1 MNEKVPPGLILT
13 VAFLITG
20 NLIGAGILALPI
32 NTGLSGFIPS
42 LVGMIIIG
50 SAMFFTA
57 VVLGGEASRQ
67 RKSTFNYPSLYQKY
81 LGNMGKWIA
90 VLANLLILYGLLTAY
105 LTGGTTII
113 KNLFHITVPAF
124 MVMAAFFIVVTGMTV
139 MDISIVRKY
148 NTLIM
153 MVLFL
158 SFATIMFQGEKYV
171 VVSRFAYTDWSYLPA
186 AAPIIVTAFHFHNI
200 IPTIC
205 HDLKWDNTVIWKAM
219 LLGMIMGF
227 VMNALWIQVGVGAL
241 PLTGGAGSLLDAFK
255 QNLPATIPLSRII
268 QSHLFVTGS
277 MVFALLAITTSYMA
291 NGIGLMGFVDDL
303 TENFFNKKS
312 RILTII
318 LAFLPPLTISVIY
331 PDIFLK
337 AIDIVGGVGI
347 VILFGILPSIIVI
360 KQSVSS
366 KMQLLGMVMF
376 VLFAFLLIFEVGQEC
391 GLLHIHPSVEY
402 WAPDLVAHGG
412 E

>member
-1 MNEKVPPGLILT
+1 MNDKVPPGLILT

-42 LVGMIIIG
+42 LVGMTIIG

-57 VVLGGEASRQ
+57 IVLGGEASRQ

-90 VLANLLILYGLLTAY
+90 IPANLLILYGLLTAY

-113 KNLFHITVPAF
+113 KTLFHIPVPTF
-124 MVMAAFFIVVTGMTV
+124 MVMAAFFLAVTGLTV
-139 MDISIVRKY
+139 MDITIVRKY

-158 SFATIMFQGEKYV
+158 SFATIVFQGEKYV

-186 AAPIIVTAFHFHNI
+186 AAPIIITAFHFHNI

-205 HDLKWDNTVIWKAM
+205 HDLKWNNTAIWKAM

-241 PLTGGAGSLLDAFK
+241 PLTGGAGSLLEAFK

-360 KQSVSS
+360 RQSVSS
-366 KMQLLGMVMF
+366 RMRLLGMAMF
-376 VLFAFLLIFEVGQEC
+376 VLFTLLFIFEVGQEC

-402 WAPDLVAHGG
+402 WTPNIGAHGG
-412 E
+412 K

>member
-1 MNEKVPPGLILT
+1 MKEKIPTVLILT

-42 LVGMIIIG
+42 LVGMTIIG

-57 VVLGGEASRQ
+57 IVLGNEASKE
-67 RKSTFNYPSLYQKY
+67 RKATFNYPSLYQKH
-81 LGNMGKWIA
+81 LGNLGKWIA

-105 LTGGTTII
+105 LTGGATII
-113 KNLFHITVPAF
+113 TSLFHLPVPAVV
-124 MVMAAFFIVVTGMTV
+124 VMAVFFLIVTGLTV

-153 MVLFL
+153 MILFL
-158 SFATIMFQGEKYV
+158 SFAIIVFQGEEHV
-171 VVSRFAYTDWSYLPA
+171 VVSRFAYTDWAYLPA

-205 HDLKWDNTVIWKAM
+205 HDLKWNNAAIWKAM
-219 LLGMIMGF
+219 LLGMTLGF
-227 VMNALWIQVGVGAL
+227 VMNAIWIQVGVGAL
-241 PLTGGAGSLLDAFK
+241 PLTGGAGSLLEAFK

-268 QSHLFVTGS
+268 QSHLFATGS

-303 TENFFNKKS
+303 TENFFHKKS
-312 RILTII
+312 RFLTII

-360 KQSVSS
+360 RQSKSS
-366 KMQLLGMVMF
+366 RMRLLGMAMF
-376 VLFAFLLIFEVGQEC
+376 ALFALLLALEIGQEC

-402 WAPDLVAHGG
+402 WAPNIGAHGG
-412 E
+412 K